1 MEVRIFFV
9 RTYVDVRWSTYI
21 LLYVVYTYVR
31 ILLFQCL
38 CGICF
43 FVCTCCF
50 VRIRIVLVHLLTMVH
65 SSGRFGWIH
74 AICMIRRCFRYGDG
88 REISALVTSMYVATY
103 MSAFLRYVCTQIL
116 RRFHIEFYYVAVQSQ
131 GGMYVLQRQR
141 QR

>member
-1 MEVRIFFV
+1 MEYLHFIVRGVYI
-9 RTYVDVRWSTYI
+9 RTHFIVSMFMWHLFLCMYM
-21 LLYVVYTYVR
+21 LL
-31 ILLFQCL
+31 CSH
-38 CGICF
+38 
-43 FVCTCCF
+43 
-50 VRIRIVLVHLLTMVH
+50 IVLVHLLTMVH